1 MKIETWKEYIERTAF
16 MDWKPYGVKFL
27 PHPQVE
33 QKVNVDGSYKP
44 FWGDTMLFYLNPD
57 TVEALSAAQRKLHES
72 GIPLSKEL
80 NPNQF
85 HMTLHDLDHTFGCD
99 RRWDTT
105 KQQAERILET
115 LEDGTVQ
122 LAPVSAFPMM
132 NTSIVVGYRPKTE
145 NDCRLLMEWCN
156 GFEPLFSYG
165 QPTFHVTLAYFRP
178 GDAGQM
184 EMTALKS
191 ALDAVNQMPLPILK
205 LSKHDLLYQ
214 RFYDMNCYFG

>member
-1 MKIETWKEYIERTAF
+1 MKIETRNEYIERTAF
-16 MDWKPYGVKFL
+16 MDWKPYGDEFH

-33 QKVNVDGSYKP
+33 QKVNADGSYKP
-44 FWGDTMLFYLNPD
+44 FWGDTMLFYLKPD
-57 TVEALSAAQRKLHES
+57 AVEALSAVQHKLHES
-72 GIPLSKEL
+72 GIPLSDRL
-80 NPNQF
+80 NPKQF
-85 HMTLHDLDHTFGCD
+85 HMTLHDLDHAMGCD
-99 RRWDTT
+99 KRWDET

-132 NTSIVVGYRPKTE
+132 NTSIVIGYRPATE
-145 NDCRLLMEWCN
+145 SDCRLLMQWCN
-156 GFEPLFSYG
+156 AFEPLFSYG

-178 GDAGQM
+178 GNAGQM

-191 ALDAVNQMPLPILK
+191 ALNSVNTMPLPTLK
-205 LSKHDLLYQ
+205 LAKNDLRYQ